1 MSEQLNFDQIIRNT
15 NEGHLSCA
23 LLLDTSGSMNGAAI
37 RNLNSAIKQFKQDV
51 CSDPDARNRV
61 DVALVTFN
69 SEVKVINDF
78 CPVTEMQTPELYADG
93 LTDMAAGIQVA
104 LDLVKRRTRMYQKMG
119 TPCHKPWIFMI
130 TDGKSTSLQSEM
142 TEAANR
148 IQAEERKGAN
158 GHINFWSIGV
168 GNYDALELYALS
180 LKKRVV
186 ELSNMD
192 FSGLFEFLSESVI
205 EISHS
210 QVGEQVEFG
219 PLPDNA
225 RELGGERY

>member
-69 SEVKVINDF
+69 SEVNVINDF

-104 LDLVKRRTRMYQKMG
+104 LDLVKGRTRMYQKMIH
-119 TPCHKPWIFMI
+119 TC
-130 TDGKSTSLQSEM
+130 TT
-142 TEAANR
+142 
-148 IQAEERKGAN
+148 
-158 GHINFWSIGV
+158 
-168 GNYDALELYALS
+168 LY
-180 LKKRVV
+180 
-186 ELSNMD
+186 
-192 FSGLFEFLSESVI
+192 
-205 EISHS
+205 
-210 QVGEQVEFG
+210 
-219 PLPDNA
+219 
-225 RELGGERY
+225 